1 MSLGRLPILFYDS
14 ETGGT
19 DPTRHDI
26 IEVGCILTDPSG
38 ERLQSE
44 YATKILPERPVE
56 PDAARVN
63 GYDMQRWKVEAV
75 SLEIAINHILA
86 MGRGAV
92 FLAHNAAFD
101 WSFLQTA
108 IDKLGKR
115 WICSYR
121 LDTITLAL
129 PLLRAGKVSD
139 LKLST
144 LVRYFG
150 IEQKNSHSA
159 MSDVYAC
166 REVYL
171 RLMKLYS
178 KALDAGESKEI
189 VRPADML
196 IRR

>member
-1 MSLGRLPILFYDS
+1 MLRKSNLLFFDCECSGLDAMQY
-14 ETGGT
+14 
-19 DPTRHDI
+19 DI
-26 IEVGCILTDPSG
+26 IEVGCILTDSSG
-38 ERLQSE
+38 LMLLSDYE
-44 YATKILPERPVE
+44 TKITPTRPVDAE
-56 PDAARVN
+56 AARVN
-63 GYDMQRWKVEAV
+63 GYDYQRWRVEAV
-75 SLEIAINHILA
+75 PLERAIDHVLA
-86 MGRGAV
+86 MGRGATFV
-92 FLAHNAAFD
+92 AHNAAFD
-101 WSFLQTA
+101 WGFLQSA
-108 IDKLGKR
+108 VDRCKKR

-121 LDTITLAL
+121 LDTITLAM
-129 PLLRAGKVSD
+129 PLLQAGKVSD

-178 KALDAGESKEI
+178 KALDAGEPEEI

-196 IRR
+196 VRR